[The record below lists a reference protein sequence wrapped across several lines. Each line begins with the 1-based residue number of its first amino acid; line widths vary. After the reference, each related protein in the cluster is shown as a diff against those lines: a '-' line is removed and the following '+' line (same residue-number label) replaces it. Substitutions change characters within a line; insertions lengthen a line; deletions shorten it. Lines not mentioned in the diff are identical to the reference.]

1 MKLLDSVIEYVY
13 ELTDTRIFLEELS
26 PEKQELLPVFIS
38 RNYSLNLVHIL
49 GKEYVLLIHQHGEIP
64 TPAQA
69 VTYLDMVGN
78 NLQAQAVFVFPR
90 LDAFV
95 RNRLISKRVPFIIPF
110 QHLYL
115 PQGLIDIREQSSKVS
130 LRDRAMV
137 SISDPA
143 QVMLLYYILNKEK
156 IDEWSLQNWSEKLGY
171 SSMSISRAWKELDAI
186 ELCEGQKK
194 GRNLVLDFMGSTRE
208 LWERAL
214 PYLHTP
220 VRHRKIAIVDQIDNL
235 HLRRSGVSA
244 LADYSLISKGARPE
258 YAIKLSDW
266 NSAKKQGILNEVS
279 PANDLGSVIE
289 TWSYDPKIIA
299 PDSENVDALSLY
311 LSLQDEPDE
320 RIQGALKEML
330 GGLPW

>member
-1 MKLLDSVIEYVY
+1 MKLLDSAIEYIY
-13 ELTDTRIFLEELS
+13 GLTDTRIFPEELS
-26 PEKQELLPVFIS
+26 LEKQDLLPVFIS

-64 TPAQA
+64 TTAQA

-171 SSMSISRAWKELDAI
+171 SSMSISRAWKELAAI

-194 GRNLVLDFMGSTRE
+194 GRNLALDFIGSTRE

-235 HLRRSGVSA
+235 HLRRAGVSA
-244 LADYSLISKGARPE
+244 LADYSLISKDARPE

-266 NSAKKQGILNEVS
+266 NSAKKQGVVNEVS

-299 PDSENVDALSLY
+299 PGSENVDALSLC

-320 RIQGALKEML
+320 RIQGALKEIL